1 MDAHSMLLEHTL
13 VMAGETVDCGSVWQG
28 WPTRSQIT
36 LLKHRSTS
44 HQQLS
49 ILNKLYLTEMKTFSV
64 LDDNNIHDD
73 DDDDNGDDENA
84 KQKSKSIRNES
95 QPLLNK
101 TFRV

>member
-1 MDAHSMLLEHTL
+1 
-13 VMAGETVDCGSVWQG
+13 
-28 WPTRSQIT
+28 
-36 LLKHRSTS
+36 
-44 HQQLS
+44 
-49 ILNKLYLTEMKTFSV
+49 MKTFSV

>member
-28 WPTRSQIT
+28 WPTRSQIA

-64 LDDNNIHDD
+64 LDDNNIHDG
-73 DDDDNGDDENA
+73 DDNGDDENA
-84 KQKSKSIRNES
+84 KQKSKSICNES

-101 TFRV
+101 TFSV

>member
-49 ILNKLYLTEMKTFSV
+49 ILNKLYLTEMKSFSV
-64 LDDNNIHDD
+64 LDDNNIGDDRDD
-73 DDDDNGDDENA
+73 DDDRDQSNR
-84 KQKSKSIRNES
+84 SKAIPNES
-95 QPLLNK
+95 QPLLSK
-101 TFRV
+101 TFSV

>member
-49 ILNKLYLTEMKTFSV
+49 ILNKLYLTEMKSFSV
-64 LDDNNIHDD
+64 LDDNNIGDDRDD
-73 DDDDNGDDENA
+73 DDDRDQSNR
-84 KQKSKSIRNES
+84 SKAIPNES
-95 QPLLNK
+95 QSLLSK
-101 TFRV
+101 TFSV